1 MNGAWC
7 VLCDVWV
14 HWMVKAYGEANEMYH
29 LSLRFLLLMVFNSL
43 QSTFDSEFMV

>member
-1 MNGAWC
+1 MVRGVCC
-7 VLCDVWV
+7 VMCGI
-14 HWMVKAYGEANEMYH
+14 HWMVKAYGEANEIYH